1 MIGLQSNLWDV
12 DKIYYLKSALTGEAA
27 NKVNIFSVDEMS
39 YTSAWELL
47 ERSYEIEF

>member
-1 MIGLQSNLWDV
+1 MIGSQSLWDI